1 MSEKKKHHHKPHFY
15 DFMFWYT
22 IMRILTFMTGH
33 LLFTFHPFV
42 PLFATIYF
50 GRLLAFYLLM
60 RGWIGNKDIHFKAGF
75 LIDTILTGI
84 ELLPWLLGFL
94 IIWPYAF
101 GALISSWHM
110 PLILV
115 VPIVIWLVLLGAKR
129 RFDLD

>member
-75 LIDTILTGI
+75 LIDTILTG
-84 ELLPWLLGFL
+84 LNFYLG
-94 IIWPYAF
+94 Y
-101 GALISSWHM
+101 
-110 PLILV
+110 
-115 VPIVIWLVLLGAKR
+115 
-129 RFDLD
+129 